1 MKKRCLSAVAALCI
15 LLGSL
20 ALASCSDK
28 AADAPTTAPS
38 VTLGGT
44 AATAPEIDLSTCT
57 FDISG
62 ECGDNA
68 TWKMD
73 SAQGVLVI
81 SGTGSMKKYNGA
93 TDSPWYANSSLKH
106 IVIENGITEITA
118 NAFTVCDK
126 LESISIPASVGKISP
141 EAFLDCSSLKTI
153 GISQHNT
160 IFKNVDGVIYSAD
173 TTELLIYP
181 AGLEAT
187 EFTVPASV
195 KTVGRYAF
203 ASSAYLEKIVVPA
216 GVELIGFRAFHNCDA
231 LVDAV
236 LPESG
241 VTLEAGIF
249 DHCDKLANVTLPTD
263 IASIPQ
269 MTFLS
274 CPSLVS
280 VSIPES
286 VTKIELKA
294 FMNCTSLTS
303 VALPSKVEAIESMA
317 FSGCTNLAS
326 ITLPEGLKVIG
337 GSSDSLNGGVKVFE
351 NCLALKNITIPA
363 SVEVMGSNTFAGWNA
378 DQTIN
383 LHSASIGDGWHPT
396 WNHSCSAVINNIA

>member
-20 ALASCSDK
+20 ALTSCSDK
-28 AADAPTTAPS
+28 TADAPTSAPS
-38 VTLGGT
+38 GALSGT
-44 AATAPEIDLSTCT
+44 AATAPQIDLSACT

-62 ECGDNA
+62 DCGDSA

-93 TDSPWYANSSLKH
+93 TDSPWYANSALRH
-106 IVIENGITEITA
+106 IIIENGITEITA
-118 NAFTVCDK
+118 NAFTVCDN
-126 LESISIPASVGKISP
+126 LESVSIPASVGAVSP
-141 EAFLDCSSLKTI
+141 EAFLDCTSLKSI
-153 GISQHNT
+153 EISNHNT
-160 IFKNVDGVIYSAD
+160 IFKNVDGVIYNAD
-173 TTELLIYP
+173 TTELLLYP

-195 KTVGRYAF
+195 KTIGRYAF
-203 ASSAYLEKIVVPA
+203 ASSAYLEKIVVPT
-216 GVELIGFRAFHNCDA
+216 GVELIAFRAFHNCDA
-231 LVDAV
+231 LTDAT

-249 DHCDKLANVTLPTD
+249 DHCDKLTSVVLPGD
-263 IASIPQ
+263 ITSVPQ
-269 MTFLS
+269 MMFLS

-294 FMNCTSLTS
+294 FMNCSALKS
-303 VALPSKVEAIESMA
+303 VVLPSKVETIESMA
-317 FSGCTNLAS
+317 FSGCTSLES

-351 NCLALKNITIPA
+351 NCLALRNITIPA
-363 SVEVMGSNTFAGWNA
+363 SVEVMGSNTFVGWNA

-383 LHSASIGDGWHPT
+383 LYSASIGDGWHPT
-396 WNHSCSAVINNIA
+396 WNHSCSAVINNLA